1 MTHGTSTR
9 DPSWLPALVMALLAA
24 ALLAC
29 GVLVRSTPDQGPTAH
44 WPARQLLFVA
54 GPAGGEVRQFQL
66 VGGRPVEAG
75 VLRTPGRVRVLDL
88 AVDEVRG
95 GVWVLSP
102 RALELHPVAT
112 GAQRRYLAL
121 PAELAAVALRVD
133 AEGNVTLADAA
144 GHTHAMLPGIAH
156 VAALAEL
163 GTGGMGRG
171 PAGWPP
177 ALKETPGRPKFP

>member
-1 MTHGTSTR
+1 MTYGIRSR
-9 DPSWLPALVMALLAA
+9 DPSWLPALAMALLAA

-29 GVLVRSTPDQGPTAH
+29 AVLVRTTPMPGLTVE

-66 VGGRPVEAG
+66 LGGRPVEAG
-75 VLRTPGRVRVLDL
+75 VLRAPGRVRVLAL

-121 PAELAAVALRVD
+121 PAGLAAVGLRVD
-133 AEGNVTLADAA
+133 AEGNVALADAT
-144 GHTHAMLPGIAH
+144 GRTHPVLPGIAQ

-163 GTGGMGRG
+163 GTPAAWCAPAATSAVGR
-171 PAGWPP
+171 
-177 ALKETPGRPKFP
+177 L